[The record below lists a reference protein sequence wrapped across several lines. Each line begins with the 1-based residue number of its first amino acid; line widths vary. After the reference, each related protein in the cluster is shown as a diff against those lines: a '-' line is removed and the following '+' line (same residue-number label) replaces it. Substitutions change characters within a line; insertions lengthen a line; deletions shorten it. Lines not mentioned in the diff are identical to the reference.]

1 MPKPPAVHKQNPL
14 TNDARVLRYLPQ
26 VTYIARRI
34 HDRVPSQVPLA
45 DLVQAG
51 VVGLLDALKRFD
63 PGRHV
68 QFSSYAAF
76 RIRGAILDSLRE
88 MDWSPRDLRR
98 KARLVEET
106 AGRIEQE
113 TGRRASEHELAT
125 ALGMSLATFRHLLAE
140 LKGLD
145 LFPLDANPDPS
156 SGNTLA
162 NEVPD
167 TRRETAFQ
175 SCLRHEVQRQLASA
189 ISGLPRKEQQVMALY
204 YYEELTMKDIGSVLG
219 VGESRV
225 SQIHAMAL
233 MDLRRRLARPLA
245 AVTRPSEEKS

>member
-1 MPKPPAVHKQNPL
+1 MPKPPATHKPNSRL
-14 TNDARVLRYLPQ
+14 SDARALRYLPQ

-34 HDRVPSQVPLA
+34 HDRLPPQVPLA

-63 PGRHV
+63 PDRQV

-106 AGRIEQE
+106 AARIEQE

-145 LFPLDANPDPS
+145 LSPLDATPDSS
-156 SGNTLA
+156 SGIPGA
-162 NEVPD
+162 HDIPD

-189 ISGLPRKEQQVMALY
+189 ISDLPRKEQQVMALY

-233 MDLRRRLARPLA
+233 LDLRRRLARSLA
-245 AVTRPSEEKS
+245 SSIQPSKEKS

>member
-1 MPKPPAVHKQNPL
+1 MPKPPAVHKSNPL
-14 TNDARVLRYLPQ
+14 TSDARVLRYLPQ

-34 HDRVPSQVPLA
+34 HDRLPPQVPLA

-68 QFSSYAAF
+68 QFASYAAF

-106 AGRIEQE
+106 AARIEQE
-113 TGRRASEHELAT
+113 TGRRASEHELAA

-145 LFPLDANPDPS
+145 LFALDATPDPS
-156 SGNTLA
+156 SAFRWRRTC
-162 NEVPD
+162 P
-167 TRRETAFQ
+167 TRTA
-175 SCLRHEVQRQLASA
+175 R
-189 ISGLPRKEQQVMALY
+189 
-204 YYEELTMKDIGSVLG
+204 
-219 VGESRV
+219 
-225 SQIHAMAL
+225 
-233 MDLRRRLARPLA
+233 
-245 AVTRPSEEKS
+245 RPSSRAFATRCSGSSLPPSPTCRERSSR